1 VTGPLVSVVT
11 PTWQRRGVLLERC
24 IPSVAAQTYAPLEH
38 LIVSDGPDPF
48 LAGRMLQIMAD
59 HPHLRY
65 LELPEHNPVADWGV
79 AARLGGL
86 EAAKGEIV
94 AYLDDDNAYRPDH
107 LRLLVEAL
115 EGGVDFAYS
124 RMERHWGG
132 GAVDEVG
139 VAPPQYGRIDTS
151 LIAHRAGLTATAGTW
166 SNHPGMEDPHAPDWD
181 LVSRWVAAGATWA
194 HVPVVTVDY
203 Y

>member
-1 VTGPLVSVVT
+1 MTGPLVSVIT

-24 IPSVAAQTYAPLEH
+24 VPSVAAQTYASLEH

-48 LAGRMLQIMAD
+48 LAARMLPVMAD
-59 HPHLRY
+59 HPHLRC
-65 LELPEHNPVADWGV
+65 
-79 AARLGGL
+79 LGGL

-94 AYLDDDNAYRPDH
+94 AYLDDDNAWRPDH

-115 EGGVDFAYS
+115 DGGVDFAYS

-151 LIAHRAGLTATAGTW
+151 LIAHRAALTATAGTW
-166 SNHPGMEDPHAPDWD
+166 WNHPQMEDPHAPDWD
-181 LVSRWVAAGATWA
+181 LVSRWVAAGATWT
-194 HVPVVTVDY
+194 HVPIVTVDY